1 MDIGVNYLGLK
12 LAHPFVMGA
21 SPLVDD
27 LDSVRRVE
35 DGGAAA
41 IVMHSLFE
49 EQLHTEQLVHHDAV
63 DAHGESFAEAT
74 SYFPQPDDFALGPHE
89 YLEQLRKIKEAVA
102 IPVIGSLN
110 GISKSGWLEYAG
122 LIEQAGADA
131 LELNVYAL
139 ATDPSQDAAAV
150 EDNTLEMLAALTKR
164 TSLPVAIKLS
174 PFYTS
179 LSHFAGRLVAAGV
192 RGLVLF
198 NRFYQ
203 PDIDIDELEVTRQ
216 LHLSDSSELLLRL
229 RWLAILS
236 AQVQADLAV
245 TGGVHQVTDGIKAVM
260 AGATAVQVVSEVLEH
275 GPTRLGELA
284 KGLSDWLE
292 ERDYESLLQM
302 RGSMN
307 LARSP
312 DPRAYE
318 RANYIRLLQSWPR
331 NLG

>member
-1 MDIGVNYLGLK
+1 MDISVNYLGLS

-27 LDSVRRVE
+27 MDSVRRIE

-49 EQLHTEQLVHHDAV
+49 EQLHTEQLIYQRAV
-63 DAHGESFAEAT
+63 DLHTESSAEAT
-74 SYFPQPDDFALGPHE
+74 SYLPEPSDYALGPHE
-89 YLEQLRKIKEAVA
+89 YLDQIRKIKEAVS

-110 GISKSGWLEYAG
+110 GVTKSGWLEYAS

-139 ATDPSQDAAAV
+139 ATDPSQDAQAL
-150 EDNTLEMLAALTKR
+150 EDNTLQML
-164 TSLPVAIKLS
+164 TSLKERTKLPLAVKLS

-179 LSHFAGRLVAAGV
+179 LSHFARRLDAAGV
-192 RGLVLF
+192 GGLVIF

-203 PDIDIDELEVTRQ
+203 PDIDIDELEVSHE

-236 AQVQADLAV
+236 AQIEADLAV
-245 TGGVHQVTDGIKAVM
+245 TGGVHTLPDAIKAIM
-260 AGATAVQVVSEVLEH
+260 TGATTVQLVSEVLKN
-275 GPTRLGELA
+275 GPARLGELA
-284 KGLSDWLE
+284 RGLSDWLE
-292 ERDYESLLQM
+292 EREYESLSQM

-318 RANYIRLLQSWPR
+318 RANYIRILQSWQR
-331 NLG
+331 SMR